1 MLWGCFSAKGPGRL
15 ICVKERMNGAMYREI
30 LSENLLPSAR
40 ALNMKRGWVFQHD
53 NDPKHTARAMKEWLR
68 KKHFKA
74 LEWPSQSP
82 DLNPIE
88 NLWRELKV
96 RVAQR
101 QKLRVAQ
108 NITALE
114 EICMEETLPVAL
126 LSSVACE
133 LAPLKIVFLC
143 VFFSIFISLFIRVTS
158 AMIMYDK
165 RTLLDIGQ
173 RYTNLI
179 QDTLYTDPA
188 WPLEILRSTEA
199 DKGRLNNTRRRRKH
213 RGKRAGIRNRLRKRA
228 HSPPLPSILLA
239 NVQSLDNKMDDLRAR
254 ISFQRDIRDCNIIC
268 LSETWLTP
276 SVPDNAVTPSDNFSV
291 FRMDRTAEAGKTKGG
306 GVCFF
311 INKKWCDPRNIS
323 ILSRS
328 CSPHLEHLSIICRPF
343 YLPREFSSTVVTA
356 VYIPPQAD
364 SSLALSKLHDELSGY
379 INIHPDAACIV
390 AGDFN
395 KANLKKVIPNFHQ
408 HISCPTRGLNTL
420 DHCYT
425 QFKNAYKAHS
435 LPAFGKSDHAAIFL
449 TPDYKQRI
457 LQEPPVK
464 REVTRWSPH
473 SEATLQASLDD
484 VDWDMF
490 RASSSDVS
498 EFTEVALSFVNT
510 LTEQATETVTIKTFS
525 NQKPWVD
532 RTIRDA
538 VNHRTAAYNAGI
550 LSGNMSEYKSS
561 CYALRRAVRAA
572 KRRYSERI
580 ESHFQLNDSRRMW
593 QGLKTICSS
602 GNNNSVEVRADPL
615 LAVELNNFYGRFECN
630 SGAILPSS
638 ASRSSRQSS
647 NDYAITLSEDDV
659 RRELRRVNVRKAAGP
674 DGITGRVLRSCADQ
688 LAGLFTSIFNESL
701 ATSVVPTPFKKS
713 VIIPVPKNSKLSC
726 LNDYRPVALTSTVM
740 KVFERLLKKHIC
752 SSIPA
757 TLDPLQFAYRPN
769 RSTDD
774 AISQVLHS
782 SLTHIDS
789 KNGNYVRLLFI
800 DYSSAFNTIVPTK
813 LAVKLS
819 DLGLNT
825 SLCDWIQDFL
835 TARPQVVKVGQ
846 FTSNS
851 ITLNIGAP
859 QGCVLS
865 PLLYSL
871 YTHDCVSSHSST
883 SIIKF
888 ADDTVVL
895 GLINNDDK
903 TAYLDEVE
911 RLTTWCQDNCLS
923 LNVSKTKELIVDFRK
938 RQQRPYTPLMIS
950 GTPVE
955 RVSSF
960 KYLGVNISEDLT
972 WTTHIQTQVKK
983 ARQRLYHL
991 RQLRKFRVSPAILK
1005 TFYSG
1010 AIESVLTQC
1019 ISVWYGNSSNQD
1031 CKALQRVVRLAERI
1045 SGSTLPSLQG
1055 IYLKRCRSR
1064 AAKITKDSN
1073 HPGNHLFRLLPSGR
1087 RYRSLMAKTERLRK
1101 SFFPQAIRLLNT
1113 NSVP

>member
-1 MLWGCFSAKGPGRL
+1 MTRAWR
-15 ICVKERMNGAMYREI
+15 
-30 LSENLLPSAR
+30 R
-40 ALNMKRGWVFQHD
+40 ALLVFWNSVLTLVILYYHFLNQCFQ
-53 NDPKHTARAMKEWLR
+53 PCSWRHT
-68 KKHFKA
+68 
-74 LEWPSQSP
+74 
-82 DLNPIE
+82 
-88 NLWRELKV
+88 
-96 RVAQR
+96 
-101 QKLRVAQ
+101 
-108 NITALE
+108 NITHFP
-114 EICMEETLPVAL
+114 TFPNQ
-126 LSSVACE
+126 
-133 LAPLKIVFLC
+133 
-143 VFFSIFISLFIRVTS
+143 TH
-158 AMIMYDK
+158 
-165 RTLLDIGQ
+165 LD
-173 RYTNLI
+173 
-179 QDTLYTDPA
+179 
-188 WPLEILRSTEA
+188 
-199 DKGRLNNTRRRRKH
+199 
-213 RGKRAGIRNRLRKRA
+213 
-228 HSPPLPSILLA
+228 
-239 NVQSLDNKMDDLRAR
+239 
-254 ISFQRDIRDCNIIC
+254 
-268 LSETWLTP
+268 
-276 SVPDNAVTPSDNFSV
+276 
-291 FRMDRTAEAGKTKGG
+291 
-306 GVCFF
+306 
-311 INKKWCDPRNIS
+311 
-323 ILSRS
+323 
-328 CSPHLEHLSIICRPF
+328 PHLDTWIL
-343 YLPREFSSTVVTA
+343 
-356 VYIPPQAD
+356 
-364 SSLALSKLHDELSGY
+364 
-379 INIHPDAACIV
+379 HPDAACIV

-395 KANLKKVIPNFHQ
+395 KANLKKLIPNFHQ

-457 LQEPPVK
+457 LQEPPVE
-464 REVTRWSPH
+464 REVTRWSSH

-561 CYALRRAVRAA
+561 CYALHRAVRAA

-630 SGAILPSS
+630 GGATLPSS
-638 ASRSSRQSS
+638 ASANSRQSS
-647 NDYAITLSEDDV
+647 DDHVFTVSEDDV

-713 VIIPVPKNSKLSC
+713 VIIPVPKNSKPSC

-789 KNGNYVRLLFI
+789 KIGNYVRLLFI

-835 TARPQVVKVGQ
+835 TARPQVVKDG
-846 FTSNS
+846 
-851 ITLNIGAP
+851 
-859 QGCVLS
+859 
-865 PLLYSL
+865 
-871 YTHDCVSSHSST
+871 
-883 SIIKF
+883 
-888 ADDTVVL
+888 
-895 GLINNDDK
+895 
-903 TAYLDEVE
+903 
-911 RLTTWCQDNCLS
+911 
-923 LNVSKTKELIVDFRK
+923 
-938 RQQRPYTPLMIS
+938 
-950 GTPVE
+950 
-955 RVSSF
+955 
-960 KYLGVNISEDLT
+960 
-972 WTTHIQTQVKK
+972 
-983 ARQRLYHL
+983 
-991 RQLRKFRVSPAILK
+991 
-1005 TFYSG
+1005 
-1010 AIESVLTQC
+1010 
-1019 ISVWYGNSSNQD
+1019 
-1031 CKALQRVVRLAERI
+1031 

-1064 AAKITKDSN
+1064 AAKIIKDSN
-1073 HPGNHLFRLLPSGR
+1073 HPGNHLFRLLPSGKR
-1087 RYRSLMAKTERLRK
+1087 FRSLMAKTERLRK